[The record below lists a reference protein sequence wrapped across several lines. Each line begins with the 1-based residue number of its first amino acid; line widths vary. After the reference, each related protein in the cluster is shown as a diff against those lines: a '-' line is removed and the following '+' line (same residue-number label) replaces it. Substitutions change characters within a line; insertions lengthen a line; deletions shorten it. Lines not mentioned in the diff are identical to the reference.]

1 MKSKLTVLILKY
13 CSIYYKS
20 VHSHCIKKKKNVPC
34 ALLIYN
40 PLLPLLQHLFLSLM
54 IL

>member
-20 VHSHCIKKKKNVPC
+20 VHSHIKKKNVPC